1 MSSGIQVA
9 DEVKEIFNK
18 MKVVKSDTADKDRI
32 RLVTF
37 TIAGN
42 IVVEKCFLQSDLEDD
57 CDVFKFLQTTLL
69 TKTECR
75 YILYDC
81 HFETKESSRKEEL
94 VYMMWAPDTAQV
106 KLRMNY
112 AASNSAMERIVDGVK
127 HKLQINDLTYID
139 RLDFTKRLGNV
150 HKLEGHDV

>member
-1 MSSGIQVA
+1 MCNVCFFFFFKQSSGIQVA

-94 VYMMWAPDTAQV
+94 VYMMW
-106 KLRMNY
+106 
-112 AASNSAMERIVDGVK
+112 
-127 HKLQINDLTYID
+127 
-139 RLDFTKRLGNV
+139 
-150 HKLEGHDV
+150 